1 MQIST
6 PLLVHHPII
15 LVDIDK
21 IISGQLTLF
30 CSILYLA
37 YLFKLNYLDKTHSQL
52 HSSSYYRI
60 SS

>member
-37 YLFKLNYLDKTHSQL
+37 YLFKLN
-52 HSSSYYRI
+52 
-60 SS
+60 